1 MKKLVLGVVAL
12 GVMVDMAWACEF
24 EREQY
29 AQCLENIDSVNE
41 QYCRI
46 PSRLGGNYRID
57 ERVSRVKAKLEAC
70 LIRKG
75 GY

>member
-12 GVMVDMAWACEF
+12 GVMVNVAWACQF

-29 AQCLENIDSVNE
+29 AMCLENINPLNE
-41 QYCRI
+41 QYCRVKSSLSNTI
-46 PSRLGGNYRID
+46 TD
-57 ERVSRVKAKLEAC
+57 ERISRVKAKLEAC

-75 GY
+75 RY